1 MLNANLIQ
9 KSLERDN
16 AIVIALL
23 VLIIGASWMFI
34 LAGSGTGMSTFGM
47 TSLTMALGLA
57 ERLPDALATPMVW
70 TVRYTLV
77 MFIMWWAMMIA
88 MMLPSAAPMILLH
101 AKVDRGTRASA
112 TRADES
118 LPTVMFIVGY
128 LLAWGFFSAI
138 ATTLQWVFERSG
150 LLSHTMM
157 NSTNNMFA
165 GIILLFAG
173 LYQLSPVKQACL
185 RQCQG
190 PIQFFSKHWRCGP
203 AGALRMG
210 LRHGFYC
217 LGCCWGLMSILFFGG
232 IMNLYWIIGL
242 ALLVL
247 LEKLIPVRR
256 RLTSVIGGLLAVW
269 GFWFIYSGIT

>member
-1 MLNANLIQ
+1 
-9 KSLERDN
+9 
-16 AIVIALL
+16 
-23 VLIIGASWMFI
+23 
-34 LAGSGTGMSTFGM
+34 MSTFGM

-57 ERLPDALATPMVW
+57 EHLPDAFATPMVW

-112 TRADES
+112 TEADGA
-118 LPTVMFIVGY
+118 LPTLMFIVGY
-128 LLAWGFFSAI
+128 LLVWGFFSAI
-138 ATTLQWVFERSG
+138 ATTLQWMFERSD

-157 NSTNNMFA
+157 NSTNNLFA
-165 GIILLFAG
+165 GTILLFAG
-173 LYQLSPVKQACL
+173 LYQVSPIKQACL
-185 RQCQG
+185 KQCQG
-190 PIQFFSKHWRCGP
+190 PIQFFSMHWRSGP

-232 IMNLYWIIGL
+232 IMNLYWIAGL

-247 LEKLIPVRR
+247 LEKLMPGRR
-256 RLTSVIGGLLAVW
+256 QLTFVTGGFFVVW
-269 GFWFIYSGIT
+269 GICFIYSGIL